1 MFIFSYPQAL
11 KFLTFLLSPK
21 FREDLKIQS
30 NAITIHERQYY
41 HWLYHRRGKD
51 IPVNRDQ
58 ITEETEAES
67 KDVK

>member
-1 MFIFSYPQAL
+1 M
-11 KFLTFLLSPK
+11 SPK